1 MADFIKDGSLR
12 IITIDPNKIRKV
24 DISQLGTKTMGQWY
38 NSQLDK
44 PKYMINASLWDT
56 KGPIGTIY
64 LDGKM
69 TRNEGNGFGFGTVD
83 NKTFDFAKPWDKK
96 WKDYITGYPALV
108 WNGKPTT
115 YTVDSYVQNSKNK
128 RSAVAEK
135 DGNLL
140 LITSDALTLNKFRQ
154 ELVRYGVDYAINLD
168 GGGSTRMLVDGKAV
182 NYPTDDRK
190 CKLAISVWMEKEMSS
205 EEEINNACRV
215 LSKKLNL
222 SEDTINYLLKYK
234 YGKELVLRIVKNLK

>member
-1 MADFIKDGSLR
+1 MAEFIKNGSLR
-12 IITIDPNKIRKV
+12 IIEINAEKIRKV
-24 DISQLGTKTMGQWY
+24 EIAQLGAKTMGQWY

-108 WNGKPTT
+108 WNGKATT

-128 RSAVAEK
+128 RSAIAEK

-168 GGGSTRMLVDGKAV
+168 GGGSTRMMVDGKAV

-190 CKLAISVWMEKEMSS
+190 CKLAIAVYTDREIT
-205 EEEINNACRV
+205 EEEVVANACQV
-215 LSKKLNL
+215 LIDKLNL
-222 SEDTINYLLKYK
+222 SQETIDYLLKYK
-234 YGKELVLRIVKNLK
+234 YGKELIKRIAKALK